1 MLPSDMFFLSSI
13 IFIIFYFNRVV
24 IFNSGP
30 LSLIIIYVLTFNEN
44 LFLSHKNPL
53 LLDSIAITY

>member
-1 MLPSDMFFLSSI
+1 MAPLDMFFFPNI

-24 IFNSGP
+24 IFNSSP

-44 LFLSHKNPL
+44 FFLSHRNPL
-53 LLDSIAITY
+53 LLDSIAIIY